1 MTEPTAIAAAE
12 VPDPTAAETT
22 VLLDVREDDEWDRGH
37 APGAQHIPMTEIPA
51 RFEEIDPDADLYV
64 VCRQGGRSARVA
76 AYLEQVGYE
85 PVVVADG
92 MVGWQVAGRP
102 IVTPSGDTGS
112 IF

>member
-1 MTEPTAIAAAE
+1 MTEPTAITAAD
-12 VPDPTAAETT
+12 VPDPSADGST
-22 VLLDVREDDEWDRGH
+22 VLLDVREDDEWAQGH
-37 APGAQHIPMTEIPA
+37 APGAMHIPMTAIPG
-51 RFEEIDPDADLYV
+51 RFEEIDPDADLFV

-102 IVTPSGDTGS
+102 VVTDSGDPGS

>member
-1 MTEPTAIAAAE
+1 MTEPSAITAAE
-12 VPDPTAAETT
+12 VPDPTAVEST
-22 VLLDVREDDEWDRGH
+22 VLLDVREDDEWALGH
-37 APGAQHIPMTEIPA
+37 APGAQHIPMTDIPT

-85 PVVVADG
+85 PMVVVDG

-102 IVTPSGDTGS
+102 VVTDSGDAGS